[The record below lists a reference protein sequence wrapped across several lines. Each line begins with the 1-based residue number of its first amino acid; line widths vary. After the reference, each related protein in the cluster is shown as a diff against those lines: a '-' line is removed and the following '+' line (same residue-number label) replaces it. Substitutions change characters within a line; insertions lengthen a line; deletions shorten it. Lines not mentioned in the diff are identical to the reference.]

1 MSESLIWRNLATY
14 CLQVG
19 LLIGLAAFVP
29 ALLRLRLPRAKLAY
43 WHILLAVCLLLPLVR
58 PWQQEAAAGD
68 VQVTSVF
75 LAVQPSAPAARSIPW
90 NQVGLAIL
98 AAGVLGRLIWL
109 GAGFWR
115 LRLFRRH
122 SRPLEAAPVEGAAE
136 FRICDEVTGPVTF
149 GWRRPVVL
157 LPARFPQL
165 DRRMQDAILCH
176 ELLHIERG
184 DWLFTLAEELVRALF
199 WFHPAIWWLLGEIQ
213 LAREQAVD
221 REVIERTKSRDEYVD
236 ALLAIAGHS
245 TYADLAPAPLFLKK
259 RHLKQRVVSILKEVR
274 MSRTKMIS
282 ALAGGLGIL
291 AAACWFVTATFP
303 LAAAPQTDA
312 AGVTVSLA
320 GGALLHRTPVS
331 YPDAAREKGIQ
342 GDVTVEVKLD
352 ASGNVSD
359 ARVMSGPDELHKAA
373 LESVLQWHFT
383 RESAGMTRQVTIGF
397 HAPSE
402 GVTGGV
408 AGGVSGGVPDGVAG
422 EQARTA
428 IAAKRKIDQQAS
440 VAGRTVKSI
449 VFAGLP
455 QEQQSELKAKLPIHE
470 GDTIT
475 QDLMA
480 QTTAVVKDYDEHLT
494 VFTPPANDGTASVVI
509 VRSSSLAST
518 PVHVESVVADPST
531 PRIRV
536 GGNVQQTKL
545 LVQPRPIYP
554 PDAKAAHISG
564 VVRLSAVIGK
574 DGAIKQLEVI
584 SGHPLLVPSALEAV
598 KQWVYQTTLLNGNP
612 VEVVTQIDVNYT
624 LSQ

>member
-29 ALLRLRLPRAKLAY
+29 TLLRLRMPRAKLAY
-43 WHILLAVCLLLPLVR
+43 WHILLAACLVLPLVH

-68 VQVTSVF
+68 VQVTSMI
-75 LAVQPSAPAARSIPW
+75 LAVQPSAPAAHSVPW
-90 NQVGLAIL
+90 NQVGLVVL

-109 GAGFWR
+109 AAGFWR
-115 LRLFRRH
+115 LRLFRRR
-122 SRPLEAAPVEGAAE
+122 SGPLEAAPVEGAAE
-136 FRICDEVTGPVTF
+136 FRISDDVSGPVTF

-157 LPARFPQL
+157 LPSRFPQL
-165 DRRMQDAILCH
+165 DRRMRDAILCH
-176 ELLHIERG
+176 ELLHIERN
-184 DWLFTLAEELVRALF
+184 DWLFTLVEELVRAVF

-221 REVIERTKSRDEYVD
+221 REVIERTQSRDEYVD

-245 TYADLAPAPLFLKK
+245 TQADLAPAPLFLRK

-303 LAAAPQTDA
+303 LAAAPQSDS
-312 AGVTVSLA
+312 AGVTVNLG
-320 GGALLHRTPVS
+320 GGAVLHRTLVA
-331 YPDAAREKGIQ
+331 YPEAARAKGIQ

-352 ASGNVSD
+352 GTGNVSD
-359 ARVMSGPDELHKAA
+359 ARVLSGPDELHKAA

-397 HAPSE
+397 HAASE
-402 GVTGGV
+402 GV
-408 AGGVSGGVPDGVAG
+408 AGD
-422 EQARTA
+422 
-428 IAAKRKIDQQAS
+428 AAKRKVEQPAPI
-440 VAGRTVKSI
+440 VGRTVKSI
-449 VFAGLP
+449 AFAGLP
-455 QEQQSELKAKLPIHE
+455 EDQQNELKAKLPIHQ

-475 QDLMA
+475 ADLIA
-480 QTTAVVKDYDEHLT
+480 QTTAAVKDYDEHLRL
-494 VFTPPANDGTASVVI
+494 VTPAWPDGTTSVVI
-509 VRSSSLAST
+509 VRSSSM
-518 PVHVESVVADPST
+518 VHVESSQTAPSVEP

-545 LVQPRPIYP
+545 LYQARPTYP
-554 PDAKAAHISG
+554 PDAKAARVQG
-564 VVRLSAVIGK
+564 AVKLQAVIAK
-574 DGAIKQLEVI
+574 DGTIKELQVL
-584 SGHPLLVPSALEAV
+584 SGDPMLVPSAMEAV
-598 KQWVYQTTLLNGNP
+598 KQWVYQPTLLNGNP

>member
-29 ALLRLRLPRAKLAY
+29 ALLRLRMPRAKLAY
-43 WHILLAVCLLLPLVR
+43 WHILLAACLVLPLVH
-58 PWQQEAAAGD
+58 PWQQDAAAGD
-68 VQVTSVF
+68 VQVTSVI
-75 LAVQPSAPAARSIPW
+75 LAVQPAASAARAIPW
-90 NQVGLAIL
+90 NLVGLAVL

-109 GAGFWR
+109 AAGFWR
-115 LRLFRRH
+115 LRLFRRR
-122 SRPLEAAPVEGAAE
+122 SAPLEAAPVEGAAE
-136 FRICDEVTGPVTF
+136 FRISDDVSGPVTF

-165 DRRMQDAILCH
+165 DRRMRDAILCH
-176 ELLHIERG
+176 ELLHIERN
-184 DWLFTLAEELVRALF
+184 DWLFTLAEELVRAVF

-221 REVIERTKSRDEYVD
+221 REVIERTNSRDEYVD

-245 TYADLAPAPLFLKK
+245 TQADLAPAPLFLRK

-303 LAAAPQTDA
+303 LAAAPQSDA
-312 AGVTVSLA
+312 AGVTVNLG
-320 GGALLHRTPVS
+320 GGAVLHRTPVA
-331 YPDAAREKGIQ
+331 YPEAARAKGVQ

-352 ASGNVSD
+352 AAGNVSD
-359 ARVMSGPDELHKAA
+359 ARILSGPDELHKAA

-383 RESAGMTRQVTIGF
+383 RDSAGITRQVTIGF
-397 HAPSE
+397 HAAAPPAT
-402 GVTGGV
+402 GVVHTTRS
-408 AGGVSGGVPDGVAG
+408 AQT
-422 EQARTA
+422 QAQPTA
-428 IAAKRKIDQQAS
+428 A
-440 VAGRTVKSI
+440 VGRTVKSI
-449 VFAGLP
+449 AFAGLP
-455 QEQQSELKAKLPIHE
+455 EDQQNELKAKLPIHQ

-475 QDLMA
+475 AELMA
-480 QTTAVVKDYDEHLT
+480 QTTAIVKDYDEHLT
-494 VFTPPANDGTASVVI
+494 VFTPPVSDSAASIVI
-509 VRSSSLAST
+509 VRANTMVPVVSSQNAS
-518 PVHVESVVADPST
+518 SQNAPST
-531 PRIRV
+531 PPDRIRI

-545 LVQPRPIYP
+545 VSQARPTYP
-554 PDAKAAHISG
+554 PEAKAARVQG
-564 VVRLSAVIGK
+564 VVRLQAVIAK
-574 DGAIKQLEVI
+574 DGTIKELQAL
-584 SGHPLLVPSALEAV
+584 SGDPMLVPSAMEAV

-612 VEVVTQIDVNYT
+612 VEVITQIDVNYT